1 MKGVINC
8 VKEKGFLQMHVFV
21 FIITQG
27 RPFERF
33 SQEENTVSGDTYPLP
48 HQDGRQITLFSSSRW
63 CCSDCCCGHCCCRC
77 RSSCNVMI
85 FGIKLSPTL
94 SWALITCQ
102 DGIAKIAS
110 LCNHRWYLWKKL
122 IFPLGNSQFQIKNA
136 NQRNFVLCFH
146 SINQPDVADKG
157 RIMIPMR
164 YCKTSISTLKIPH
177 LKIAHQGGNLE
188 VGNLDN

>member
-1 MKGVINC
+1 MKGVVHC
-8 VKEKGFLQMHVFV
+8 VKEKGFLQMHVF
-21 FIITQG
+21 ICMITQR

-33 SQEENTVSGDTYPLP
+33 SQEENTVSGDTYSHP
-48 HQDGRQITLFSSSRW
+48 HQGIRQITLFSSSRW
-63 CCSDCCCGHCCCRC
+63 CCSDCCCGHRCCRC

-146 SINQPDVADKG
+146 SINQPDVVDEG
-157 RIMIPMR
+157 PIMIPMR
-164 YCKTSISTLKIPH
+164 ECKTSIPLRFVSAQQTWKKIP
-177 LKIAHQGGNLE
+177 QMW
-188 VGNLDN
+188 V